1 MQPVL
6 KNDRTQRLQN
16 KKVLRTVH
24 SVCGEF
30 TDPLMQ
36 KEKTSLLFIAGIA
49 SATDIDISALLRL
62 WQHFSES
69 ALSVYEQLVRLLFM
83 FRHIALKPIV
93 GH

>member
-36 KEKTSLLFIAGIA
+36 KEKTSLLFISGVA
-49 SATDIDISALLRL
+49 SATDIDISALLCL

-69 ALSVYEQLVRLLFM
+69 ALSVYGCKYTEHIRSFLF
-83 FRHIALKPIV
+83 
-93 GH
+93 